1 MLLLIDKA
9 LQTQNNINI
18 FDFFSQIGI
27 VGKLVLAT
35 LLFFSI
41 VSWAIMFYKWKI
53 INGELRKSKKFLL
66 RFHDVRSMQDK
77 YRIANKNK
85 GNILSDSFRYAYDEA
100 MNQIRG
106 KDKESGIPEKLDIE
120 AIERALFLKINEGIS
135 KLENRLNFLATTATV
150 TPFIGLFG
158 TVWGIM
164 DAFRQ
169 IGLQGSADLATVAPG
184 ISEALINTAAG
195 LFAAIPAVIAYNYF
209 LRKIKDS
216 SNLSESFVL
225 EVANLFQKI
234 KF

>member
-1 MLLLIDKA
+1 
-9 LQTQNNINI
+9 
-18 FDFFSQIGI
+18 
-27 VGKLVLAT
+27 
-35 LLFFSI
+35 
-41 VSWAIMFYKWKI
+41 
-53 INGELRKSKKFLL
+53 
-66 RFHDVRSMQDK
+66 MQDK
-77 YRIANKNK
+77 YRIANRNK

-106 KDKESGIPEKLDIE
+106 KDKDIPEIYKLDIE
-120 AIERALFLKINEGIS
+120 SIERAMFLKINEGIS
-135 KLENRLNFLATTATV
+135 RIENKLNFLATTASV

-209 LRKIKDS
+209 LKKIKES
-216 SNLSESFVL
+216 SSLSENFVL
-225 EVANLFQKI
+225 EVANIFQKI
-234 KF
+234 KY